1 MAEMAGKGKKVVVA
15 HLRHLKEH
23 GETGLVR
30 QGVDYLWAHRD
41 ELAFH
46 PSEVIED
53 VHQLAPVALSL
64 RMAAVSHHV
73 GAGCPGSREAEI
85 RQPGGVAG
93 DQPSELTHW
102 PIQLHLV
109 NPAAGYF
116 HGADLL
122 VAADCTA
129 FASGNFH
136 SRYLKNRKLVIAC
149 PKLDQGRDIYIEKF
163 RRLIGEAGV
172 RSVTVLRMEVPCCGG
187 LVQMVRLAAK
197 AAGKDMEIKEIVLG
211 VNGEEGR

>member
-1 MAEMAGKGKKVVVA
+1 M
-15 HLRHLKEH
+15 
-23 GETGLVR
+23 
-30 QGVDYLWAHRD
+30 
-41 ELAFH
+41 
-46 PSEVIED
+46 
-53 VHQLAPVALSL
+53 
-64 RMAAVSHHV
+64 

-85 RQPGGVAG
+85 RPLGGVAG

-102 PIQLHLV
+102 PVQLHLV